1 MVRSIF
7 VQTVFW
13 RVLSSLSW
21 VMVSLVTLKLFR
33 LNLTL
38 PLYGLIGVAV
48 LILGCLPALDGGFRT
63 AINRRILSLAGDA
76 DRDVF
81 VVFGQRLYSWFGV
94 AALALGVAIMAA
106 YSLTPNARQLQ
117 LPFLFY
123 LLLGSTGAVVVLAN
137 AYLQQL
143 IGLGL
148 QRRMFAIQTVMAW
161 TTVLVLWAGFRAGLG
176 IWSFILSTSLP
187 QLCAVALA
195 VPMIRIAAPET
206 RLLDLTWDAGDTARL
221 QDLWREA
228 SGVLS
233 MQIWTLALY
242 TVDTLL
248 VGWIWTET
256 QVGRYVIAA
265 NLFSKLRLLF
275 QSADEAVWPIL
286 AAKAAN
292 GERISAGIARLNG
305 WIHGAAMTAA
315 ALCIP
320 AFLSGYLGGEWTSDA
335 IVAALMAGRF
345 LITGLAAQ
353 PAWWLYG
360 HGHMHSIALHVR
372 RELIA
377 SIVLSVPLGWWLGPV
392 GVALGFLVGTA
403 AGMLYPLPA
412 EYARAAGIA
421 PVRLLTGLW
430 SRAAAAGLLAALV
443 SLVGIRLDAG
453 WISIVAFAALAAAL
467 PPGIAASVAY
477 GRARKAGVTRPL
489 EAAAFL

>member
-13 RVLSSLSW
+13 RVLSALSW
-21 VMVSLVTLKLFR
+21 ASVSLVTLKLFQK
-33 LNLTL
+33 NLTL
-38 PLYGLIGVAV
+38 PIYGLIGVAV

-63 AINRRILSLAGDA
+63 AINRRILSLGVGAE
-76 DRDVF
+76 RDGF

-94 AALALGVAIMAA
+94 VALALGVGILAV
-106 YSLTPNARQLQ
+106 YSLTPNARQLR
-117 LPFLFY
+117 LPFAFY

-161 TTVLVLWAGFRAGLG
+161 TTVLVLWAGFRYGLG
-176 IWSFILSTSLP
+176 IWSFILSASLP

-206 RLLDLTWDAGDTARL
+206 RILDLTWDAADSARL
-221 QDLWREA
+221 RDLWREA

-233 MQIWTLALY
+233 MQVWTLALY

-256 QVGRYVIAA
+256 QVGRYVVAA

-286 AAKAAN
+286 AAKAVN

-305 WIHGAAMTAA
+305 WIHGASMTAA

-320 AFLSGYLGGEWTSDA
+320 AFLAGYLGGEWTSDSV
-335 IVAALMAGRF
+335 VAALMAGRF

-360 HGHMHSIALHVR
+360 HGCMHSIALHVR
-372 RELIA
+372 RELLVSVA
-377 SIVLSVPLGWWLGPV
+377 LSAPLGWWLGPV
-392 GVALGFLVGTA
+392 GVAWGFLGGTA

-412 EYARAAGIA
+412 EYARRAGIR
-421 PVRLLTGLW
+421 PFHLLGGLW
-430 SRAAAAGLLAALV
+430 SRAVAAGVLAALV
-443 SLVGIRLDAG
+443 SFAGIRLDAG
-453 WISIVAFAALAAAL
+453 WISIVAFASLAAGI
-467 PPGIAASVAY
+467 PPAIAVLVAY
-477 GRARKAGVTRPL
+477 RRARKAGITRPL